1 VELLAARAAQL
12 AGRLQT
18 ASLRQVAERETRVAA
33 LLRSLTHLDPRAVLE
48 RGYSLV
54 RDGAGRLVRRGA
66 EVAAGDLLDITFSQG
81 GAQARVERS
90 E

>member
-1 VELLAARAAQL
+1 LRTGALQQL
-12 AGRLQT
+12 G
-18 ASLRQVAERETRVAA
+18 EREARVDA
-33 LLRSLTHLDPRAVLE
+33 LLRGLTHLGPRAVLE

-66 EVAAGDLLDITFSQG
+66 EVAPGDVLDITFAQG

>member
-1 VELLAARAAQL
+1 
-12 AGRLQT
+12 
-18 ASLRQVAERETRVAA
+18 
-33 LLRSLTHLDPRAVLE
+33 
-48 RGYSLV
+48 
-54 RDGAGRLVRRGA
+54 VRRGA

>member
-1 VELLAARAAQL
+1 
-12 AGRLQT
+12 
-18 ASLRQVAERETRVAA
+18 
-33 LLRSLTHLDPRAVLE
+33 VLE

-54 RDGAGRLVRRGA
+54 RDGAGRIVRRGA
-66 EVAAGDLLDITFSQG
+66 DVATGELLDITFAQG